1 MPNFY
6 DLPPRKGAVHMVIVF
21 ALTALVGG
29 LITSV
34 ALWPLGMLIALA
46 AAPFGASFLV
56 VVVSA
61 ALQTSQA
68 KPRSMRSYDESQNR
82 PIIR

>member
-1 MPNFY
+1 
-6 DLPPRKGAVHMVIVF
+6 MVIVF
-21 ALTALVGG
+21 VLTALVGG

-56 VVVSA
+56 FVVSA
-61 ALQTSQA
+61 ALQASQA